1 MIRRRVW
8 QRSDSRPQ
16 HNTAVMWV
24 LLIILNIYLLT
35 YLQNKRRRVVLF
47 VTYSLLSLNI
57 SINYFQ
63 REKNIKMR
71 NILRYFLSQNPLPD
85 VMTRFSSRS
94 KPKHLL
100 AARSCE
106 LYVGVVFY
114 IKTAYLH
121 VTEEA
126 WALRGPGGFQPPQV
140 CSRDAQVRF

>member
-16 HNTAVMWV
+16 YTTAVMWL

-35 YLQNKRRRVVLF
+35 YLQNKRRRVCFVCHVLIT
-47 VTYSLLSLNI
+47 VPKYINKLLSE
-57 SINYFQ
+57 
-63 REKNIKMR
+63 RKNIKMR

-100 AARSCE
+100 ARSCG
-106 LYVGVVFY
+106 LYLGVVFY